1 MNRSRHIAPLALAAA
16 ALLLAGCALVSVSQ
30 REEIQMGRDYSSQL
44 NEELPLVDD
53 DAIRGY
59 VDRVGT
65 DIASRTDRPDLPY
78 EFQVVNTDVVNAFAV
93 PGGFIYMNRGL
104 LEASENMSEV
114 AGVLAHEV
122 AHVVARHSAEQMERA
137 RSAGLALGVGSIL
150 LGDPGG
156 AARAGIGI
164 GANLYFARY
173 SRAQESE
180 ADSLAVGYLV
190 RSGWDPDGLVRFFE
204 TLQEMRERRPNALEA
219 LFTSHPLTEDRVEH
233 VRRIIDRLPADSL
246 RGLRTSSEQYRTM
259 KEALERLPP
268 PPEEYRV
275 EGERQ

>member
-1 MNRSRHIAPLALAAA
+1 MSRWRHVAPLALAAA

-78 EFQVVNTDVVNAFAV
+78 EFQVVNTDVANAFAV

-150 LGDPGG
+150 LGEPGG

-173 SRAQESE
+173 SRAQESV

-219 LFTSHPLTEDRVEH
+219 LFTSHPLTEDRVER
-233 VRRIIDRLPADSL
+233 VRRIIGRLPVDSL

-259 KEALERLPP
+259 KKALERLPP

-275 EGERQ
+275 EGDRQ

>member
-1 MNRSRHIAPLALAAA
+1 MSRSRHIAPLALAAA

-150 LGDPGG
+150 LGEPRG

-246 RGLRTSSEQYRTM
+246 RGLRTSSGEYRTM

-275 EGERQ
+275 EGDRE